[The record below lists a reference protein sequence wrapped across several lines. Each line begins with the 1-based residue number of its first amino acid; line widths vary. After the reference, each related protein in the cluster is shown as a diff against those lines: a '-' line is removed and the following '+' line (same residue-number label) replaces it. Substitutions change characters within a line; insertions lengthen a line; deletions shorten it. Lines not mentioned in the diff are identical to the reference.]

1 MHFDRVLFDQQTGNI
16 RVSTLQLWGKIF
28 QEPSIFHVFFS
39 KCSEQWL
46 QHAIHCGDIGRII
59 EPLLITMLNPASRRV
74 SVHFASVWDAST
86 RDGEA
91 DAVSQDLLS
100 DSENDQL
107 YQSGSAAY

>member
-1 MHFDRVLFDQQTGNI
+1 
-16 RVSTLQLWGKIF
+16 
-28 QEPSIFHVFFS
+28 
-39 KCSEQWL
+39 
-46 QHAIHCGDIGRII
+46 
-59 EPLLITMLNPASRRV
+59 MLNPASRRV

-86 RDGEA
+86 RDTEA